1 MMGGL
6 FFNGD
11 FIESFFRA
19 GDRDVDEILFLL
31 FHPGLGSV
39 LRWHPEVTAEEINR
53 GPFEPF
59 GLMDG
64 GEG

>member
-6 FFNGD
+6 FFNSD

-19 GDRDVDEILFLL
+19 GNSDIDEILFLL

-39 LRWHPEVTAEEINR
+39 LRWHPEVAAKEVDSGPLESFGFVNR
-53 GPFEPF
+53 R
-59 GLMDG
+59 
-64 GEG
+64 EG

>member
-6 FFNGD
+6 FFDGD

-19 GDRDVDEILFLL
+19 GDSDVDEILFLL

-53 GPFEPF
+53 GPFESF
-59 GLMDG
+59 GLVNG